1 MVRHMSLLLH
11 NLLAI
16 KIEQRNVT
24 KHGAWGGH
32 FLVVVV
38 VVVVFFFPFSIKN
51 NVVGIVTVQ
60 QNNCKRGECL
70 PKILTRPERFKGLCH
85 G

>member
-38 VVVVFFFPFSIKN
+38 VVVVVFFFLL
-51 NVVGIVTVQ
+51 V
-60 QNNCKRGECL
+60 
-70 PKILTRPERFKGLCH
+70 
-85 G
+85 